1 MFTAPTAFGGGVLT
15 DYDLYTYF
23 YPYWDYRAAALLDG
37 RLPLWNPDLFTG
49 VPFLANAQTG
59 VLYLPN
65 LLFLGQSASQAV
77 NWSYVLHIWLACAG
91 MYLFLRRGAGTGLL
105 GAWAGGLAFGLG
117 GFFAAQ
123 AGHINQIQ
131 AAAWL
136 PWLALAFYKAH
147 EGRSVRWLVA
157 GGVALGLQITAGHPQ
172 ETFFSLVALAALAGY
187 LALLSHRAGRGG
199 PPGATWRRVQR
210 LPRPAVAVAYSG
222 LLLAGVLAL
231 GLGLA
236 AAQLLPALEL
246 AARSIRAGGLPYPE
260 AVSFSLPPWELL
272 RAFLPTY
279 HDPPFSEYVAYTGAA
294 ALMTAAI
301 AAPWWGK
308 RYSYNLTAYFAGLTV
323 AGVVFALGRY
333 LPIYELFYDHLPGF
347 ALFRVPAR
355 WLFLAAFGLAGL
367 AGLGIDALAAGE
379 RLRVERAQLSNRL
392 FTLGAGLLL
401 MGAVALVFPLVA
413 RFTPLELPPPDV
425 MLWWAGAGGGALLI
439 IVLGRFVVPG
449 RAAAVLL
456 LLIIGAEL
464 YFARLPYPISHPV
477 PGAVD
482 EAAPPTVNRLREDPG
497 LYRVLSI
504 AGLSYEPQAWQAQKA
519 ELSKLLP
526 PREVAAIGTVSKF
539 NATLTPN
546 IGLRFGIP
554 LLDGYDGGLLP
565 THRHAQLKR
574 LLLDSGGIDPL
585 RPPTPVGAAALIRDH
600 IAGIPSADLLGLLNV
615 KYLIDDRINDPT
627 VDGVFYDLGLPVRLS
642 GQASYRLEGA
652 DWGPATAL
660 GLATY
665 LDEGGS
671 IAEGAPIATVTVIDH
686 NGRRMSWE
694 LHAGVDTFDADAVG
708 RTGAAPR
715 AVRAIATG
723 PDGQGGRVFLTTLP
737 FDGQATPR
745 SLTIASH
752 AGPATLVIAGAS
764 FINRETGKHTSLTLD
779 PRWQR
784 IYLGDLKIYRN
795 RVAQA
800 RAFFTAEA
808 TVVRGE
814 DAQLRALPHLR
825 SGQAVLDAL
834 TMPERLPQG
843 PAPAAS
849 AHTVVTTRYEPER
862 LQVVT
867 DQTHAGFLVLND
879 SYFPGW
885 RAWVDGQETPIIRA
899 NYLFRAVALPPGQ
912 HSVEFRYEPQ
922 SFLTG
927 LRVTLGTAALT
938 VMLLL
943 GSFLRRRWDGA

>member
-187 LALLSHRAGRGG
+187 LALLSHRTGRGG

-367 AGLGIDALAAGE
+367 AGLG
-379 RLRVERAQLSNRL
+379 S
-392 FTLGAGLLL
+392 
-401 MGAVALVFPLVA
+401 
-413 RFTPLELPPPDV
+413 TP
-425 MLWWAGAGGGALLI
+425 
-439 IVLGRFVVPG
+439 
-449 RAAAVLL
+449 
-456 LLIIGAEL
+456 
-464 YFARLPYPISHPV
+464 S
-477 PGAVD
+477 
-482 EAAPPTVNRLREDPG
+482 
-497 LYRVLSI
+497 
-504 AGLSYEPQAWQAQKA
+504 Q
-519 ELSKLLP
+519 
-526 PREVAAIGTVSKF
+526 
-539 NATLTPN
+539 
-546 IGLRFGIP
+546 
-554 LLDGYDGGLLP
+554 
-565 THRHAQLKR
+565 
-574 LLLDSGGIDPL
+574 
-585 RPPTPVGAAALIRDH
+585 
-600 IAGIPSADLLGLLNV
+600 
-615 KYLIDDRINDPT
+615 
-627 VDGVFYDLGLPVRLS
+627 
-642 GQASYRLEGA
+642 QASGYG
-652 DWGPATAL
+652 
-660 GLATY
+660 
-665 LDEGGS
+665 
-671 IAEGAPIATVTVIDH
+671 
-686 NGRRMSWE
+686 
-694 LHAGVDTFDADAVG
+694 
-708 RTGAAPR
+708 
-715 AVRAIATG
+715 
-723 PDGQGGRVFLTTLP
+723 
-737 FDGQATPR
+737 
-745 SLTIASH
+745 
-752 AGPATLVIAGAS
+752 
-764 FINRETGKHTSLTLD
+764 
-779 PRWQR
+779 
-784 IYLGDLKIYRN
+784 
-795 RVAQA
+795 
-800 RAFFTAEA
+800 
-808 TVVRGE
+808 
-814 DAQLRALPHLR
+814 
-825 SGQAVLDAL
+825 
-834 TMPERLPQG
+834 
-843 PAPAAS
+843 
-849 AHTVVTTRYEPER
+849 
-862 LQVVT
+862 
-867 DQTHAGFLVLND
+867 
-879 SYFPGW
+879 
-885 RAWVDGQETPIIRA
+885 
-899 NYLFRAVALPPGQ
+899 
-912 HSVEFRYEPQ
+912 
-922 SFLTG
+922 
-927 LRVTLGTAALT
+927 
-938 VMLLL
+938 
-943 GSFLRRRWDGA
+943 